1 MPLMLSFSR
10 GYPFSLLPTQDRVSA
25 PCYFPGLQAPCEQ
38 SSGCSH
44 CRWWY
49 EQKEKVLCSLAAFP
63 LCQMD
68 ISALCEWGHRGRTS
82 QPSCKHCW
90 GSCRSKQY
98 AEALKGRQRKCSSC
112 CFAAGWELMAEK
124 AERLEKPACGLH
136 HVQVQQSWEGGLGK
150 TSAGYNTYFTSPSG
164 LSPITNWVCCFLGTW
179 VSGMQDLGDS
189 STMHGTAEPS
199 LVEG

>member
-1 MPLMLSFSR
+1 
-10 GYPFSLLPTQDRVSA
+10 
-25 PCYFPGLQAPCEQ
+25 
-38 SSGCSH
+38 
-44 CRWWY
+44 
-49 EQKEKVLCSLAAFP
+49 
-63 LCQMD
+63 
-68 ISALCEWGHRGRTS
+68 
-82 QPSCKHCW
+82 
-90 GSCRSKQY
+90 
-98 AEALKGRQRKCSSC
+98 
-112 CFAAGWELMAEK
+112 MAEK